1 MLSSEA
7 ENRPSNT
14 ATAHRRDAVNH
25 VVLSLGMPYA
35 VDLGIRLVGSWS
47 EGENS
52 KRPLIVGHKE
62 TVSARDVFL
71 SINLARIPVGPL
83 SRIPMR
89 LHERPGMRIRALD
102 EFEVVRGSE
111 SNLHATIISTIPTCE
126 LARINSEIA
135 NILQ

>member
-35 VDLGIRLVGSWS
+35 VDFCVGFVRSWG
-47 EGENS
+47 EGKDS
-52 KRPLIVGHKE
+52 KRPLIVGYKE
-62 TVSARDVFL
+62 TVSAYDVFL
-71 SINLARIPVGPL
+71 SVNAAGIPVGPL

-89 LHERPGMRIRALD
+89 LHERPGMRVHALD
-102 EFEVVRGSE
+102 ELEVVRRCDSD
-111 SNLHATIISTIPTCE
+111 LH
-126 LARINSEIA
+126 INWI
-135 NILQ
+135 